1 MSQEPGGEQ
10 PLILLSND
18 DSIDAPA
25 LHALEAAM
33 SALGEVWVVAPLSE
47 QSGVSSA
54 LSLHDPLRIHKRG
67 ERRFAV
73 SGTPADCVYMALHQ
87 ILPRRPALC
96 VSGINQG
103 ANLGD
108 DVIYS
113 GTVAAAIEA
122 TLHDV
127 PAMAIS
133 HTSGGR
139 KHDFEPV
146 GRVAVRVA
154 AELMRRHIPRGTLLN
169 VNVPRGV
176 AEDAPIVITKLGR
189 RNYERRVSEQR
200 DPRGAPYYWIGGSEV
215 DFDDLP
221 GSDCNAIAA
230 GHISITPLHIDLT
243 HYRTIEA
250 LRQWFA

>member
-1 MSQEPGGEQ
+1 MSQEPGGDK

-33 SALGEVWVVAPLSE
+33 HALGEVWVVAPATE

-54 LSLHDPLRIHKRG
+54 LSLHDPLRVRRHG

-73 SGTPADCVYMALHQ
+73 SGTPADCVYMALHKL
-87 ILPRRPALC
+87 LPRRPALC

-113 GTVAAAIEA
+113 GTVAAAVEA

-139 KHDFEPV
+139 KHDFGPV
-146 GRVAVRVA
+146 AQVAVRVA
-154 AELMRRHIPRGTLLN
+154 SELMQRHMPRGTLLN

-176 AEDAPIVITKLGR
+176 AADAPIVVTKLGR

-200 DPRGAPYYWIGGSEV
+200 DPRGGAYYWIGGSEV

-230 GHISITPLHIDLT
+230 GQISITPLHIDLT
-243 HYRTIEA
+243 HYRSLEA
-250 LRQWFA
+250 LRQWFR